1 MNCVDEFQDFIQPAI
16 RGTLG
21 VLRSALRFGLVKYPR
36 LILLSWFH
44 LTPASAKIKRIVIT
58 SSCAA
63 ISQKVTEPESTIT
76 FDETSWGDDFVRAV
90 EEQGRD
96 APMIF
101 KYRASKTLAER
112 GGYFLFEDPNA
123 K

>member
-1 MNCVDEFQDFIQPAI
+1 VNCVDEFQDFIQPAI
-16 RGTLG
+16 QGTLG
-21 VLRSALRFGLVKYPR
+21 VLRSALKFGLVKYPW

-44 LTPASAKIKRIVIT
+44 RTPSSARIKRIVIT

-63 ISQKVTEPESTIT
+63 ILQKVTEPTIT

-112 GGYFLFEDPNA
+112 GGYFQFEDPNA

>member
-1 MNCVDEFQDFIQPAI
+1 VNCVDELQDFIQPAI

-21 VLRSALRFGLVKYPR
+21 VLRSALKFGLVQY
-36 LILLSWFH
+36 SWLMIIFSWIH
-44 LTPASAKIKRIVIT
+44 RTPSSAKIKRIVIT

-63 ISQKVTEPESTIT
+63 ILQKVTEPTIT

-112 GGYFLFEDPNA
+112 GGYFRFEDPNA